1 MTLQNPTHSAV
12 AILLG
17 ALLAA
22 SLWGCQE
29 KSASAPETPASESD
43 EPFRPAPESKLSDSS
58 KLIFSDDFESP
69 TLSAHWSRGKGEGG
83 VGEWMLKDG
92 GVVGVDLKNDPLWL
106 DVELPEKVRI
116 EFDIEALSSVGDLK
130 VEVFGD
136 GVNHQ
141 SGYVLI
147 FGGWTNT
154 LDVIARLDEH
164 GKDRKARDTNG
175 VMPGHTYRM
184 AIERTDSTLNWF
196 VNGKLF
202 MNYEDP
208 EPLVGEGHRH
218 FALSLWSAPARYDNI
233 KVYDLA
239 P

>member
-1 MTLQNPTHSAV
+1 MTLQIPTHAAV
-12 AILLG
+12 TLLFG

-22 SLWGCQE
+22 ALGGCDS
-29 KSASAPETPASESD
+29 KSASAPEASPSTRD

-58 KLIFSDDFESP
+58 KLIFSDDFEAP
-69 TLSAHWSRGKGEGG
+69 TLSARWSRGKGEGG
-83 VGEWMLKDG
+83 AGEWILKDG

-106 DVELPEKVRI
+106 DVPLPDKVRI
-116 EFDIEALSSVGDLK
+116 EFDIQALSSVGDLK

-164 GKDRKARDTNG
+164 GKDRKARNTSG
-175 VMPGHTYRM
+175 VMPGHTYKM

-208 EPLVGEGHRH
+208 EPLVGPEHRY

-233 KVYDLA
+233 KIYDLA